1 MSIKKVEIQDHEGN
15 VYHPHT
21 DAKVV
26 FTSDGKSVEEEL
38 KSLKQSANNG
48 KNIVANAIGSPLANT
63 DTFATMGTK
72 IDTLTQTFQNTVT
85 EKGVE
90 VLPSD
95 KIPTLID
102 KVGNIYALPPNIGGF
117 DKTSEALYIRRRVPQ
132 LDDYNRLYSLG
143 DQLVC
148 YKSGSSMGIFNL
160 QDSSIRVIDSFNVT
174 NLYQY
179 SSWGN
184 GKIFYNYGSSKIRTF
199 NTVTGTFEDSD
210 FTPSISADYFKPVYF
225 KGVSYLLQGNDSRRM
240 YKFNH
245 TTGTSEAAGEVSSYA
260 FRGNSIVIDDLIYFV
275 YSITNNSNTFLD
287 KFNPITN
294 TVERVLYFPS
304 QTSGV
309 YPYDLVYKNNI
320 LYVFNT
326 YVYALDINAKTST
339 FLSNNFI
346 ESTGI
351 RFSRD
356 VHDGLVIGIEK
367 GKPMTIAYNIEKT
380 WR

>member
-1 MSIKKVEIQDHEGN
+1 MADLDN
-15 VYHPHT
+15 NT
-21 DAKVV
+21 
-26 FTSDGKSVEEEL
+26 
-38 KSLKQSANNG
+38 SLKIALDEIEIKTLQAETDRNNLE
-48 KNIVANAIGSPLANT
+48 AILPT
-63 DTFATMGTK
+63 
-72 IDTLTQTFQNTVT
+72 
-85 EKGVE
+85 KGVE
-90 VLPSD
+90 VVPGS
-95 KIPTLID
+95 KMSTLID
-102 KVGNIYALPPNIGGF
+102 EVRNIYAMPPNMGGF
-117 DKTSEALYIRRRVPQ
+117 DRTSEALYIRRRVTE
-132 LDDYNRLYSLG
+132 LDNYNQLYSLG

-148 YKSGSSMGIFNL
+148 YKSGFPMGIFNL

-174 NLYQY
+174 NLYKY

-225 KGVSYLLQGNDSRRM
+225 KGVSYLLQGNDSRRI

-245 TTGTSEAAGEVSSYA
+245 TTGTSEAAGEVSTYA

-304 QTSGV
+304 ETSGV
-309 YPYDLVYKNNI
+309 YPYDLLYKNNI
-320 LYVFNT
+320 LYVFNK

-339 FLSNNFI
+339 LLSNTFI

-356 VHDGLVIGIEK
+356 VYDELVIGIEK